1 MKNLLKVALAIFIS
15 ILTLSGIGATI
26 LPVHAGTPLW
36 VQHVQNYSGGISN
49 TVRAYLDP
57 AVIQARSSSAFTD
70 TTAPTVT
77 LNNVQM
83 NNEPTPDLPQDETQV
98 ALNPSNPLVAVA
110 AANDFV
116 TGGLW
121 IGHTTDGG
129 KTWSNFRAAPT
140 ASTGRTCDGG
150 GDPAVA
156 FSVRDNAF
164 YVAQLCFFFTNP
176 ISEVQLWKST
186 DNGVTWTKTAKGSTV
201 FTNIVNGSVD
211 GTLFYDKDLLAI
223 DNNPSSPHFGRLY
236 VTSIK
241 FHFIDSLGFGDFC
254 PVQVAF
260 TDKVPTSNPRSAT
273 WTHVAVV
280 PDLPLNGVGVS
291 ANQWALPVVDN
302 QGGLDIAY
310 AIESCNTGH
319 DFAMFI
325 QRSTDGGNIFT
336 APVQINFPTEFL
348 DNPNPFDLLP
358 DKNFRA
364 PLSPSLAFNPVT
376 KALEF
381 VYQNNVNMTVS
392 GADISFQQS
401 KDYGATWSHAKTIS
415 ITPSGAPAPN
425 DQFEPWIAVDEKGNL
440 HAIWYDN
447 RNDPGNKLIQTF
459 QAFSSNDGATWVNF
473 NISTTAWNPDNSF
486 FSCGCFIGDYTGLAA
501 STTAI
506 YPVWTDGRNSPGPPN
521 GDTEIFTNL
530 EIGGIQ

>member
-1 MKNLLKVALAIFIS
+1 MKNLHNLALAIFVTT
-15 ILTLSGIGATI
+15 LTLSGLGATV
-26 LPVHAGTPLW
+26 LPAHADTPLW
-36 VQHVQNYSGGISN
+36 VQHVRNYTGGISN

-70 TTAPTVT
+70 TTTPTVT

-83 NNEPTPDLPQDETQV
+83 NNEPTPDLPEDETQV
-98 ALNPSNPLVAVA
+98 ALNPSNPLIAVA

-129 KTWSNFRAAPT
+129 QHWSNFRAAPT
-140 ASTGRTCDGG
+140 ASTGTKCDGG

-156 FSVRDNAF
+156 FSVRDKAF
-164 YVAQLCFFFTNP
+164 YVAQLCFFFTNSV
-176 ISEVQLWKST
+176 SEVQLWKST
-186 DNGVTWTKTAKGSTV
+186 DNGAIWTPTAKGSTV

-223 DNNPSSPHFGRLY
+223 DNNPASPHFGRLY

-241 FHFIDSLGFGDFC
+241 FHFRDALGFGDFC
-254 PVQVAF
+254 PVQVSF
-260 TDKVPTSNPRSAT
+260 TDKVPTSNPRSTT

-280 PDLPLNGVGVS
+280 PDLPLQGVGVS
-291 ANQWALPVVDN
+291 ANQWALPIVDN

-319 DFAMFI
+319 DFTMFI
-325 QRSTDGGNIFT
+325 QRSTDGGNTFT
-336 APVQINFPTEFL
+336 GPVQINFPTEFL

-358 DKNFRA
+358 NKSFRA

-381 VYQNNVNMTVS
+381 VYQNNVNMAVS

-459 QAFSSNDGATWVNF
+459 QAFSSDDGATWVNF

-506 YPVWTDGRNSPGPPN
+506 YPVWSDGRNSPGPPN